1 MTRRAGQGRSFTDW
15 ISDRGLRG
23 ALGATMALPY
33 ATRVRLF
40 GWLMARVIGP
50 IAGYPKRVVA
60 NLAHTCPEISQAEAK
75 RLARGVLDNAGRTM
89 IEIYSGQDFID
100 RVKDLPLSGGGAD
113 SLEKAH
119 ATGKPVVLVTGH
131 FGNYDASR
139 AALIAR
145 GFQVGALYRPM
156 NNAYF
161 NAHYVTAI
169 STIGEPVFPRGRKG
183 YGKLL
188 RFLKGGG
195 MAAFLIDQ
203 YAANGAPLTYFGQ
216 PAPTALSAAELALKY
231 NAPLIASY
239 GVRQENGLDFKIIV
253 EPPIPPSDA
262 ATMTQALNDSLEALT
277 RQHMEQWFWIHRR
290 WKPERQRRR
299 AAAKTGPKPEV

>member
-1 MTRRAGQGRSFTDW
+1 MTRRAGEGRSLTDW

-23 ALGATMALPY
+23 ALGLAMRLPY
-33 ATRVRLF
+33 ASRVRLF

-50 IAGYPKRVVA
+50 IAGYPKRVIA
-60 NLAHTCPEISQAEAK
+60 NLAHTCPDIPPAEAR

-89 IEIYSGQDFID
+89 IEIYSGREFID
-100 RVKDLPLSGGGAD
+100 RVKDLPLTGGGAQA
-113 SLEKAH
+113 LQEAH
-119 ATGKPVVLVTGH
+119 AAGKPVVLVTGH

-145 GFQVGALYRPM
+145 GFKVGALYRPM
-156 NNAYF
+156 NNAFF
-161 NAHYVTAI
+161 NTHYVAAI
-169 STIGEPVFPRGRKG
+169 STIGEPVFPRGRSG

-203 YAANGAPLTYFGQ
+203 YAANGAPLTFFGQ

-239 GVRQENGLDFKIIV
+239 GVRQENGLDFQIIV

-299 AAAKTGPKPEV
+299 AAAKTGPKPEL